1 MGKSLTLK
9 IIEKKIISGDLSPT
23 NEIAI
28 KIDQTLTQDSTGTMA
43 YLQLMRINPSEIKV
57 KNALAYVDHNMLQTG
72 FENMDDHEFIRS
84 ICKKYGIT
92 YSKPGN
98 GVCHQL
104 HLENFSKP
112 GETLLGSDSH
122 TPTCGAMGMIAIGAG
137 GLDIATALSTGKYYF
152 KAPHIFNI
160 KLEGELIPPASAKDV
175 ILFILKEYG
184 VKGGIGRIIEYTGSG
199 ASSLSLT
206 QRATICNMGAE
217 LGATTSIFETDE
229 KTYEYLDF
237 QGRSEDFIKL
247 KADVDAEYDQ
257 FISVDL
263 SSIKP
268 MIAKPH
274 NPDNVDEI
282 ANINGIKVNQ
292 VAIGSCTNSSYEDLT
307 KAAAI
312 LKNKKVSEHVSL
324 VIAPGS
330 SSILS
335 ILAKNGALCD
345 LIDAGARIL
354 ECGCGPCIGM
364 GQAPNTNGVS
374 LRTFNRNFKGRS
386 GTDSADIYL
395 VSPEVAAASA
405 LNGYITKDVPV
416 FDISIYKKPSLAMQ
430 NSGFFIRNIADKN
443 QKIIIG
449 PNIKELPVQSIPNE
463 NIEFNTVFIGGDNI
477 STDDIT
483 PSDSKMLPFRS
494 NIEYLSSFCLT
505 RIDEDFPK
513 RAKNNNP
520 GLIVAGENYGQGSSR
535 EHAALT
541 PAFLGIKAVLV
552 KSFARIHK
560 SNLINNGI
568 IPLTFENPS
577 DYEHIKMLDKIK
589 LSDISIN
596 IGSKDSFQ
604 ITINEIP
611 TKVRLEISQ
620 RERDILLQGG
630 FLNYI
635 SMKGENY

>member
-335 ILAKNGALCD
+335 MLAKNGALCD

>member
-9 IIEKKIISGDLSPT
+9 ILENKLISGDLSPN
-23 NEIAI
+23 NEISI
-28 KIDQTLTQDSTGTMA
+28 KINQTLTQDSTGTMA
-43 YLQLMRINPSEIKV
+43 YLQLLQINPADIKV
-57 KNALAYVDHNMLQTG
+57 DNAVAYVDHNMLQTG

-137 GLDIATALSTGKYYF
+137 GLDIATALATGKYYF
-152 KAPHIFNI
+152 KNPRILNVHLSGN
-160 KLEGELIPPASAKDV
+160 LNSPASAKDV
-175 ILFILKEYG
+175 ILYILMKLG
-184 VKGGIGRIIEYTGSG
+184 VKGGLGKIVEYTGPG
-199 ASSLSLT
+199 VDSLSLT
-206 QRATICNMGAE
+206 ERATICNMGAE

-229 KTYEYLDF
+229 KTLEFLDS
-237 QGRSEDFIKL
+237 QGRANDFLEL
-247 KADVDAEYDQ
+247 KADADAIYDEVLE
-257 FISVDL
+257 INLDN
-263 SSIKP
+263 ITP

-274 NPDNVDEI
+274 NPDNVDKI
-282 ANINGIKVNQ
+282 SNLDSIKINQ
-292 VAIGSCTNSSYEDLT
+292 VAIGSCTNSSYEDLAKT
-307 KAAAI
+307 AAI
-312 LKNKKVSEHVSL
+312 LKNRKVAEHVSL

-335 ILAKNGALCD
+335 MLASNGALTD
-345 LIDAGARIL
+345 LINSGARIL

-395 VSPEVAAASA
+395 VSPEIAAASA
-405 LNGYITKDVPV
+405 LTGYLTDDVPN
-416 FDISIYKKPSLAMQ
+416 FDINIYNKPEKAFK
-430 NSGFFIRNIADKN
+430 NSGFFIKNVPDKN
-443 QKIIIG
+443 HAIVKG
-449 PNIKELPVQSIPNE
+449 PNIKELPTQNPLEDKMTFSV
-463 NIEFNTVFIGGDNI
+463 VFKGNDNI

-494 NIEYLSSFCLT
+494 NIDYLSNFCLT
-505 RIDEDFPK
+505 RVDKDFPR
-513 RAKNNNP
+513 RAAENKN
-520 GLIVAGENYGQGSSR
+520 GIIVAGENYGQGSSR
-535 EHAALT
+535 EHAALS
-541 PAFLGIKAVLV
+541 PAYLGIKAVLV

-568 IPLTFENPS
+568 IPLTFDNPD
-577 DYEHIKMLDKIK
+577 DYELFKMLNKVEFNDVLKNISTENIFDIKIN
-589 LSDISIN
+589 D
-596 IGSKDSFQ
+596 
-604 ITINEIP
+604 TII
-611 TKVRLEISQ
+611 KIRLEISK
-620 RERDILLQGG
+620 REREILLCGG
-630 FLNYI
+630 FLSYI
-635 SMKGENY
+635 STKGENY

>member
-152 KAPHIFNI
+152 KAPHILNI

-184 VKGGIGRIIEYTGSG
+184 VKGGIGKIIEYTGSG

-247 KADVDAEYDQ
+247 KADVDAKYDQ

-274 NPDNVDEI
+274 NPDNVYEI

-335 ILAKNGALCD
+335 MLAKNGALCD

-405 LNGYITKDVPV
+405 LKGYITKDVPV
-416 FDISIYKKPSLAMQ
+416 FDIGIYKKPSLAMQ

-463 NIEFNTVFIGGDNI
+463 NLEFNTVFIGGDNI